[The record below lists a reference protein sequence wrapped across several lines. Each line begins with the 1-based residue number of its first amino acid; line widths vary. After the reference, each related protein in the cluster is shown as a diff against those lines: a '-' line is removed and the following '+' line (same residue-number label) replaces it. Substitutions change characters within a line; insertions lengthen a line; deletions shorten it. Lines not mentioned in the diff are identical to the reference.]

1 MSSHKMIPA
10 IVLAVLAGLVAMQA
24 VALAEDS
31 KIGSALTA
39 KDKVEGIVGGN
50 SEDISTGSSV
60 FRNETVRTGETG
72 VASLGFVDKTQLT
85 VGPMSEVRLD
95 KFVYDPSGSHG
106 SVVLAVSEGAFR
118 FVTGLQAKRAYQVDT
133 PFGVLG
139 VRGTIVEG
147 VLTRCIAGQPVSE
160 CGIALKLV
168 ECCATFKPLSGHIIN
183 LSSTDVVWHVDGGG
197 HVTQTA
203 GTQSIL
209 KFASNESGPSGTP
222 AGPPGEQTFAFCA
235 DPAAAAL
242 CGPGP
247 WLLGAAGAGVGVAVY
262 ELTQKPASP

>member
-1 MSSHKMIPA
+1 MSSQKMIPA
-10 IVLAVLAGLVAMQA
+10 IVLAVLVAMQA
-24 VALAEDS
+24 VALGEDS

-95 KFVYDPSGSHG
+95 KFVYDPSGSHS

-118 FVTGLQAKRAYQVDT
+118 FVTGLQVKRAYKVDT

-139 VRGTIVEG
+139 VRGSIVEG
-147 VLTRCIAGQPVSE
+147 VITSCIAGQPLSE

-168 ECCATFKPLSGHIIN
+168 ECCATFRPLSGPIIN
-183 LSSTDVVWHVDGGG
+183 LLTTDVVWHVDGSG

-209 KFASNESGPSGTP
+209 KFALNEPPGPSG
-222 AGPPGEQTFAFCA
+222 APPGEQTFAFCA

-242 CGPGP
+242 CGAGP
-247 WLLGAAGAGVGVAVY
+247 WVIGTVGAGAGIAIY